1 MLLWIGFAVLTGGVI
16 AALLRPLA
24 RKASDAVDAGT
35 ADLGVYR
42 EQLGAIEAEKDRGLL
57 DSSEV
62 EAARTELA
70 RRLLRAAES
79 AASDSA
85 SPPPRDSGR
94 SSRIGNLTF
103 ILAALVPLATVGI
116 YVTLGSPQMAGQ
128 PHSERLKAASNTKS
142 VDELVGLVEA
152 RLRQQPD
159 DVQGWE
165 VLAPVYVRAGRFRDA
180 AVAYR
185 NSIRLAG
192 ETPRRLSGLAEALI
206 LAENGLVVPE
216 ARGALQRLKAIEP
229 ERPEARFWMA
239 IAREQDGDVKGAI
252 ADLEDMLKTAQPD
265 ASWRQLVEGHVAE
278 LKAKGSGDQTA
289 ASRPPQPMPSVPRS
303 EDAPAGVTAPS
314 RGEGPAGA
322 SGGGPSGA
330 DIEAASRMSAGERAQ
345 MIEKMVAGLS
355 ARLEKDGR
363 DLDGWMKLV
372 RAYKVMGRDGD
383 ARAAFERAK
392 KGLAG
397 DEASLKSLDDLA
409 RSLGLG
415 S

>member
-16 AALLRPLA
+16 AALLRPFA

-42 EQLGAIEAEKDRGLL
+42 EQPGAIEAERGRGLL
-57 DSSEV
+57 DSGEV
-62 EAARTELA
+62 EAARAELA

-85 SPPPRDSGR
+85 SPAQGDESRAPRLGK
-94 SSRIGNLTF
+94 LTF
-103 ILAALVPLATVGI
+103 ILAALVPLASIGI
-116 YVTLGSPQMAGQ
+116 YVALGSPQLAGH
-128 PHSERLKAASNTKS
+128 PHAERLKAAASSTKS
-142 VDELVGLVEA
+142 VDDLVGLVEA
-152 RLRQQPD
+152 RLRQHPD

-216 ARGALQRLKAIEP
+216 ARGALQRLRAVEP

-239 IAREQDGDVKGAI
+239 IAREQDGDVKGAL

-278 LKAKGSGDQTA
+278 LKAKGSGDQA
-289 ASRPPQPMPSVPRS
+289 AVTQPQQPVPRA
-303 EDAPAGVTAPS
+303 EGMPAGVAPPM
-314 RGEGPAGA
+314 RGDGPAGA

-330 DIEAASRMSAGERAQ
+330 EIEAASRMSAGERAQ
-345 MIEKMVAGLS
+345 MIEKMVAGLA
-355 ARLEKDGR
+355 ARLEQDGR

-372 RAYKVMGRDGD
+372 RAYKVLGRDGD
-383 ARAAFERAK
+383 ARDAIERAK

-397 DEASLKSLDDLA
+397 DEVALKSLDEFA